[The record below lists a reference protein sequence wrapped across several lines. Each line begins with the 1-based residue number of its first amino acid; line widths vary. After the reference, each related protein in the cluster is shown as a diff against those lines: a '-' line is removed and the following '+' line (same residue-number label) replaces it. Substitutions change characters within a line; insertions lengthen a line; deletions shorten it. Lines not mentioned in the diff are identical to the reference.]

1 MRPETIILIL
11 ACVIAVAAIGAVGLF
26 FLRRDALSSR
36 LKTVA
41 KRREALQEQQRQQR
55 AKANQKG
62 SMLSESHV
70 ALMKRFLEKVN
81 LEDLISSRKVRA
93 KLSAAGYRGQAPVIV
108 YAFLR
113 VAAPVGLMLIAAFYM
128 FVAKVGDLELMARLG
143 IVLGAGGLG
152 YILPGILLQN
162 TVTKRQKEMTKGFP
176 NALDLLVICVE
187 AGLSLEAAFARV
199 SEEMMDSAP
208 IVAQE
213 FGLTTA
219 ELAFLADRRV
229 ALENLAT
236 RTGLDSVKSL
246 TTALIQSEKYGT
258 PLAQTLRVLA
268 QESRDD
274 RMARAEMKAAA
285 LGAKMTV
292 PMMIFILPCMFIVVI
307 GPAIIQMTAA
317 F

>member
-11 ACVIAVAAIGAVGLF
+11 ACVTAAAAIGAVGLF

-36 LKTVA
+36 LKSVA

-55 AKANQKG
+55 AKANEKG

-70 ALMKRFLEKVN
+70 ALMKRFLERVK
-81 LEDLISSRKVRA
+81 LEDLIASREVRA
-93 KLSAAGYRGQAPVIV
+93 KLSQGGYRGQAPVIV

-128 FVAKVGDLELMARLG
+128 FVAKVFDLELMVRLG
-143 IVLGAGGLG
+143 IVAGAGGFG

-162 TVTKRQKEMTKGFP
+162 MVTKRQKEMTKGFP

-187 AGLSLEAAFARV
+187 AGLSLEAAFSRV
-199 SEEMMDSAP
+199 AEEMMDSAP
-208 IVAQE
+208 VVAQE
-213 FGLTTA
+213 FGLSTA
-219 ELAFLADRRV
+219 ELAFLADRRQ
-229 ALENLAT
+229 ALENLAN
-236 RTGLDSVKSL
+236 RTGLDAVKSL

-258 PLAQTLRVLA
+258 PLAQTLRVLS

-307 GPAIIQMTAA
+307 GPAIIQMAA
-317 F
+317 SF